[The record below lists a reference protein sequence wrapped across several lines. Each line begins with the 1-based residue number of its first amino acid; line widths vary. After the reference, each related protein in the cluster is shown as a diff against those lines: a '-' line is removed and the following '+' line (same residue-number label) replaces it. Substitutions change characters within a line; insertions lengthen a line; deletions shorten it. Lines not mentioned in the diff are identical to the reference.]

1 MESKCVFVKNGRV
14 KSRSEKE
21 GYGWYN
27 TGFSLLQ
34 ASRSPPNL
42 HEF

>member
-1 MESKCVFVKNGRV
+1 MESKRVFVKNGGV

-34 ASRSPPNL
+34 AKPFAP
-42 HEF
+42 

>member
-1 MESKCVFVKNGRV
+1 MESKCVSVKNGRV

-21 GYGWYN
+21 GYGGYN
-27 TGFSLLQ
+27 TGFFLLQ